1 MPKQSRISKIKT
13 DTFKDNNDH
22 HIGVISSAKSRV
34 LYGSLPA
41 EEENSEYFNKSNRS
55 DYGRVVDIRIPHGYH
70 EQVKKAW
77 EMYETDRLFRYLIS
91 RCVDF
96 AANGFEWEV
105 PVEKKINFSD
115 WLKKKIFKVQSQED
129 KERKVWNT
137 WAATINKKVA
147 NVLPGIDEINKW
159 IVKHL
164 LLGAMAPLEWEW
176 GNVTVDGVDYQMPIR
191 MLIHNPLSI
200 ALDRKKQTFANE
212 EMWLKLSLGGRSIVE
227 SYKESPLGLGSAI
240 VRDSKD
246 WHQIILMGTA
256 VKPRTEGFAIKYD
269 WSPADN
275 TSLVYGRNVHT
286 GQGLYPSPPFIGLY
300 EILVMRRALTA
311 ADIAILDGVINFI
324 LDWEIGDNTI
334 LQVGQN
340 KEILPNQPR
349 PAKYDS
355 SGAKIE
361 KSSIEMA
368 KEIITSD
375 TRGNVMQLFHPYYF
389 KLNIK
394 MPDTAVL
401 LNTSKYVQ
409 STVEVYQAFGIL
421 LSPADKRMD
430 FSGINIQNF
439 EQLLENLR
447 LNHIR
452 RFWEALASEIV
463 DRNKDKLSAVPNM
476 IFRPLNTKT
485 EAFKLGLLNLIKIGK
500 ISTRSLLQG
509 YGLDDRVEIQ
519 RIAQEIASGE
529 KELTDRQ
536 VPVSYVQAKVEP
548 TASNLA
554 DDEEDLD
561 ELDDAGKIEPKK
573 KKQEKSSIS
582 PLEQQ
587 GRPRKG
593 SAKEK

>member
-1 MPKQSRISKIKT
+1 MPKKTKSQKVSPTFIKHQ
-13 DTFKDNNDH
+13 NDQH
-22 HIGVISSAKSRV
+22 VGVISSVKSRV
-34 LYGSLPA
+34 LYGPLPA
-41 EEENSEYFNKSNRS
+41 EEETSDYFNKSNRS
-55 DYGRVVDIRIPHGYH
+55 DYGRVIDIRIPHGYH

-105 PVEKKINFSD
+105 PVERKINFSE
-115 WLKKKIFKVQSQED
+115 WLKNKVFKIESKED
-129 KERKVWNT
+129 KERRVWNK
-137 WAATINKKVA
+137 WAATINKRVA

-164 LLGAMAPLEWEW
+164 LLGGMAPLEWEW
-176 GNVTVDGVDYQMPIR
+176 GTITVDNIDYQMPIK
-191 MLIHNPLSI
+191 MVIHNSLSI
-200 ALDRKKQTFANE
+200 ALERPKQTFSNE
-212 EMWLKLSLGGRSIVE
+212 EMYLKLSLAGKSIAE
-227 SYKESPLGLGSAI
+227 SYKETPLGTGTTITHNPDEWHKI
-240 VRDSKD
+240 V
-246 WHQIILMGTA
+246 LMGTA
-256 VKPRTEGFAIKYD
+256 IKPKLEGFAVKYD
-269 WSPADN
+269 WTPADN
-275 TSLVYGRNVHT
+275 TSLVYGRNVQT

-311 ADIAILDGVINFI
+311 ADLAILDGVINFI

-334 LQVGQN
+334 LQNGQN

-355 SGAKIE
+355 SGSKIE
-361 KSSIEMA
+361 KSTIEMA

-394 MPDTAVL
+394 TPDTSVL
-401 LNTSKYVQ
+401 LNTTKYVQ

-439 EQLLENLR
+439 EQFVDNIR

-452 RFWEALASEIV
+452 RFWEALTTAIV
-463 DRNKDKLSAVPNM
+463 ERNKGKLTAIPNM
-476 IFRPLNTKT
+476 SFKPLNTKT
-485 EAFKLGLLNLIKIGK
+485 EAFKMGLLNLIKIGK
-500 ISTRSLLQG
+500 ISTRSLLQA
-509 YGLDDRVEIQ
+509 YGLDDKVEIE
-519 RIAQEIASGE
+519 RIAQEISSGE

-536 VPVSYVQAKVEP
+536 VPVSYVQAKVNPTTKNEP
-548 TASNLA
+548 DNN
-554 DDEEDLD
+554 
-561 ELDDAGKIEPKK
+561 IEQTKK
-573 KKQEKSSIS
+573 KNKTQIS

-587 GRPRKG
+587 GRPNKG
-593 SAKEK
+593 TAKEK